1 MSIHEPED
9 TGEQGASNDGV
20 PGQRRGDERD
30 EPSRLACTLVRYD
43 GEPDRVT
50 VYPPDASSVDRM
62 ATWLSA
68 DADACLDV
76 EQMR

>member
-9 TGEQGASNDGV
+9 TGEQGASDGG
-20 PGQRRGDERD
+20 PSEQRQESGAD
-30 EPSRLACTLVRYD
+30 EPPRLACTLVRYD

-50 VYPPDASSVDRM
+50 VYPPDASSIDRM

-68 DADACLDV
+68 DADAYLDV

>member
-9 TGEQGASNDGV
+9 TGEQSANDGGT
-20 PGQRRGDERD
+20 PQQRRETGADEQY
-30 EPSRLACTLVRYD
+30 RLACTLVRYD

-50 VYPPDASSVDRM
+50 VYPPDATSVDRM

-68 DADACLDV
+68 DADACLDI
-76 EQMR
+76 ERMR